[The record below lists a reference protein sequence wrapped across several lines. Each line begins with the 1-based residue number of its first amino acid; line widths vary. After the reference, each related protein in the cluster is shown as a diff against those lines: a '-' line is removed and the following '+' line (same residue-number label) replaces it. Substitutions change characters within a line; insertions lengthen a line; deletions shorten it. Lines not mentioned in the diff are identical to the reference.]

1 MNSPFRTFEISDPRF
16 ETDGIRLVTLKSK
29 ALGQRCDISIHTPA
43 GTAQTP
49 NLPIVILLHGVYG
62 SHWAWT
68 LKGGAHKTNERL
80 HALGEIPPMALV
92 MPSDGLWGDGSGYLT
107 HRSQDFERW
116 IVEEV
121 PAAARH
127 AVVGCSENSPIFIAG
142 LSMGGFG
149 ALRIAAK
156 YPGKFTASSG
166 HSSVTH
172 FDQMRDFVEE
182 HPTSFTALE
191 EDRSVLDQMLRHAGR
206 LCPFRFDCGTEDHLI
221 AANRGLH
228 ESLDAHKIAHTYR
241 EFPGGHTWD
250 YWECHLEETL
260 RFFAAHAKTPNVRG

>member
-1 MNSPFRTFEISDPRF
+1 MDCRGGSSRSAPR
-16 ETDGIRLVTLKSK
+16 GR
-29 ALGQRCDISIHTPA
+29 G
-43 GTAQTP
+43 
-49 NLPIVILLHGVYG
+49 LHGEF
-62 SHWAWT
+62 
-68 LKGGAHKTNERL
+68 TNFYRW
-80 HALGEIPPMALV
+80 V
-92 MPSDGLWGDGSGYLT
+92 VDG
-107 HRSQDFERW
+107 R
-116 IVEEV
+116 I
-121 PAAARH
+121 
-127 AVVGCSENSPIFIAG
+127 
-142 LSMGGFG
+142 G

-156 YPGKFTASSG
+156 YPGKFTAASG

-260 RFFAAHAKTPNVRG
+260 RFFAAHAKTPSERR